1 MEVGLGLAT
10 NPNPNPEP
18 EPTPTRC
25 FAPLRGPNGVKR
37 FKAAIVNYDYDLAA
51 WRESVEGTKGYEEG
65 VEILDKNG
73 GADASLTPTRNP
85 P

>member
-1 MEVGLGLAT
+1 M
-10 NPNPNPEP
+10 
-18 EPTPTRC
+18 C